1 MGRWDVNVVEPIRMV
16 QQECIVYLEAYEKAG
31 DGIVDA
37 FIDFRQTKDFALFRR
52 ATDYGNMKAS
62 IIEFRSLKASKR
74 LRRGCYYKLNL
85 DLLKNFQLERQE
97 NSLIIGGAYDLSNM
111 QMPEMDE
118 DEVLQKHDALDAEE
132 MSMANVPPGD
142 LFDNI
147 TSNDLKLFVKDVGQA
162 NWNELRIGDDVKVVY
177 DAGAEL
183 HAHEPEVRQIFEGR
197 KKDLMRTKP
206 VLVISHWDMDHIHCL
221 KVMNDDD
228 IRDCF
233 SRIVCPDKLKSI
245 TSRNVLDGFVRAL
258 GNANVYCLP
267 LPGRTNGITMHLW
280 RREGCISLY
289 KAESS
294 SQINYCGL
302 VMFVKGNERSACYT
316 GDCRLVQAKD
326 AYDQEKSGG
335 LATNAHVLIA
345 PHHGGDCGVNYRQYS
360 LPCNVIAISVGFNNG
375 YGHPQ
380 SDMLKYLK
388 TLGTVKQTKDA
399 GDIVEEL

>member
-1 MGRWDVNVVEPIRMV
+1 MGRWDMNVVEPIRMV

-37 FIDFRQTKDFALFRR
+37 FIDFRQTKDFVLFRR
-52 ATDYGNMKAS
+52 ATGYENMKAS
-62 IIEFRSLKASKR
+62 FIEFRSLKASKR

-97 NSLIIGGAYDLSNM
+97 NSLLIGGAYDLSNM

-118 DEVLQKHDALDAEE
+118 DEILQKHEALDAEE

-183 HAHEPEVRQIFEGR
+183 HAHEPEVREIFESR

-233 SRIVCPDKLKSI
+233 SRIVCPNKVKSI
-245 TSRNVLDGFVRAL
+245 TSQSVLENFRKVLGYINVF
-258 GNANVYCLP
+258 CLP
-267 LPGRTNGITMHLW
+267 LPARTNGIAMHLW

-289 KAESS
+289 RAEAS

-302 VMFVKGNERSACYT
+302 VMFVKGNEKSACYT

-345 PHHGGDCGVNYRQYS
+345 PHHGGDYGVNYRRYS
-360 LPCNVIAISVGFNNG
+360 YPCNVIVISVGFNNG

-388 TLGTVKQTKDA
+388 TLGTVKQTKDV
-399 GDIVEEL
+399 GDIVEVL